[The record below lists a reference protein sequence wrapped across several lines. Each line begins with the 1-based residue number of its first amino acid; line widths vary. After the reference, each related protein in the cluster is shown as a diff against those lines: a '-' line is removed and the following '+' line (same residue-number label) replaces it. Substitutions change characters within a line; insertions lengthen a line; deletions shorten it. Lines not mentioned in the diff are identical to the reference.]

1 MNIRDLKIEPI
12 AKFLMLIYAI
22 STLALSILVPKMHWT
37 VRNVHIKQR
46 SYHNKVHH
54 IRVKQTYMRLVQN
67 YTQKKKNKSYYLKL
81 HRKKRENA
89 NNKTN
94 EKILNDFWGVWQK
107 RFVKIIDCYLKC
119 ICRQVKMN
127 RVQEP
132 PMALPDWWMAH
143 IIESFGN
150 LFEIM

>member
-1 MNIRDLKIEPI
+1 MKIEPI
-12 AKFLMLIYAI
+12 AKLLTLIYAI
-22 STLALSILVPKMHWT
+22 FTLALSKLVPKIHWT
-37 VRNVHIKQR
+37 VRNVASITSHYIKQR
-46 SYHNKVHH
+46 SYHSKVHH

-67 YTQKKKNKSYYLKL
+67 YTKKKSYYLKL

-143 IIESFGN
+143 IIRSFGN